1 MVKYHL
7 SFSFKFNF
15 NKKYCV
21 KKILLFCLLLSFIIH
36 KAQNIFGTIKL
47 NNYPVAGAL
56 IINLS
61 NERRTTST
69 AVGFYSINA
78 KIGDKIRIVREGYE
92 NINFSVQELNTSYDF
107 NLNPIPKEIEE
118 VVVTATPTGDLTKDS
133 EAFGRSLKDRR
144 VNDGIRKTMKLRSEF
159 YVQSLRKPGDFVQ
172 PVGKGI
178 PVMQEI
184 DNKWALPDCVEW
196 LHSELTDEY
205 FAEFGLESQDVNRFL
220 SFSLMTM
227 DKKTYAEILKYG
239 YISPFN
245 MGQIKQIFEKTILTF
260 KKNPTQKK
268 P

>member
-15 NKKYCV
+15 NKKYGV
-21 KKILLFCLLLSFIIH
+21 KKILFFCLLLSFIIH

-47 NNYPVAGAL
+47 NNDPVAGAL

-92 NINFSVQELNTSYDF
+92 NINFSVLEITTPHDF

-133 EAFGRSLKDRR
+133 ETFGRNLKERR
-144 VNDGIRKTMKLRSEF
+144 LNDGIRKTIKLKSEF
-159 YVQSLRKPGDFVQ
+159 YVAKLRQPGDFVQ
-172 PVGKGI
+172 PVGPGFSTGGI
-178 PVMQEI
+178 A
-184 DNKWALPDCVEW
+184 NKWTKVESIEW
-196 LHSELTDEY
+196 LHNALTDEY

-220 SFSLMTM
+220 SFSLLSL
-227 DKKTYAEILKYG
+227 DQKIYNRILKYG
-239 YISPFN
+239 YISPSD
-245 MGQIKQIFEKTILTF
+245 MGQIKQIFEKSILNF
-260 KKNPTQKK
+260 RKNPT
-268 P
+268 

>member
-1 MVKYHL
+1 MSVKYHL

-61 NERRTTST
+61 DERRTTST

-92 NINFSVQELNTSYDF
+92 NINFSVQELNSSYDF
-107 NLNPIPKEIEE
+107 NLNPVPKEIEE

-144 VNDGIRKTMKLRSEF
+144 VNDGIRKTVKLRSEF
-159 YVQSLRKPGDFVQ
+159 YVESLRKPGDFVQ
-172 PVGKGI
+172 PVGPGFSMGSI
-178 PVMQEI
+178 N
-184 DNKWALPDCVEW
+184 NKWTKVESIEW
-196 LHSELTDEY
+196 LHNELTDEY

-220 SFSLMTM
+220 SFSLMTL
-227 DKKTYAEILKYG
+227 DQKIYNRILKYG
-239 YISPFN
+239 YISPSD
-245 MGQIKQIFEKTILTF
+245 MGQIKQLFEKAITNF

-268 P
+268 H

>member
-1 MVKYHL
+1 M
-7 SFSFKFNF
+7 
-15 NKKYCV
+15 KKL
-21 KKILLFCLLLSFIIH
+21 LLFCLLLS
-36 KAQNIFGTIKL
+36 AIFYKSQSISGTIRL

-61 NERRTTST
+61 TEQRTTST
-69 AVGFYSINA
+69 AFGFYSIAA
-78 KIGDKIRIVREGYE
+78 KAGDKIRITRSGYE
-92 NINFSVQELNTSYDF
+92 NINFHVQNLNTSYDYDIT
-107 NLNPIPKEIEE
+107 PIPKEIEE
-118 VVVTATPTGDLTKDS
+118 VVIAQTPTGDLTKDS

-144 VNDGIRKTMKLRSEF
+144 VNDGIRKTIKLPSEF
-159 YVQSLRKPGDFVQ
+159 YVERLRKPGDFVQ
-172 PVGKGI
+172 PVGPGI
-178 PVMQEI
+178 SFGAI
-184 DNKWALPDCVEW
+184 DNKWSLPDCVEW

-245 MGQIKQIFEKTILTF
+245 MGQIKLIFEKTILTF
-260 KKNPTQKK
+260 KKNPTQQK